1 MNKQRN
7 PVAGNYRSLY
17 ETFLGAGGVVA
28 SERGILEVIL
38 PFGGMKEGELLAEME
53 DLYPVARGDNQVTR
67 QAAELLRR
75 YFAGERVNFTIP
87 LDLGGCTDFQTAVY
101 GVVVAIPYGSVMT
114 YGEVAALLGRP
125 RAARGVGTAMAANR
139 LPIIIP
145 CHRVVGSSGA
155 LTGYSAPG
163 GVVSKKW
170 LLELERVDAA
180 AALMR

>member
-7 PVAGNYRSLY
+7 SVAGSYRSLY
-17 ETFLGAGGVVA
+17 ETSLGAGGVVA
-28 SERGILEVIL
+28 SERGVLEVFL
-38 PFGGMKEGELLAEME
+38 PFGGMNEGELMAEMG
-53 DLYPVARGDNQVTR
+53 DLYPLAREDNQVTR

-75 YFAGERVNFTIP
+75 YFAGERVIFTIP
-87 LDLGGCTDFQTAVY
+87 LDLGGCSDFQAAVY
-101 GVVVAIPYGSVMT
+101 AVVGAIPYGSVRT
-114 YGEVAALLGRP
+114 YGEVATQLGSP

-163 GVVSKKW
+163 GVASKKW
-170 LLELERVDAA
+170 LLELERGDEVTV
-180 AALMR
+180 LMR

>member
-1 MNKQRN
+1 MNMKRN
-7 PVAGNYRSLY
+7 SAAGNYRSLY
-17 ETFLGAGGVVA
+17 ETSLGAGGVVA
-28 SERGILEVIL
+28 SERGVLEVFL
-38 PFGGMKEGELLAEME
+38 PFAGKNKGELSAEMA
-53 DLYPVARGDNQVTR
+53 DLYPLARGDNQVTR

-75 YFAGERVNFTIP
+75 YFSGERVIITIP
-87 LDLGGCTDFQTAVY
+87 LDLVGCTDFQTAVY
-101 GVVVAIPYGSVMT
+101 GVVAAIPYGSVRT

-170 LLELERVDAA
+170 LLELERGDQ
-180 AALMR
+180 